1 MTLPIL
7 PIARLNATPM
17 ATHLDAPE
25 KPAPQFDCMDD
36 IIAAMQADAK
46 QVQARMLRGQMAE
59 KPDADTYEITNNEI
73 VNLVAEHPGITG
85 NAIADHFKVGRG
97 IIYARMKTIKRQGR
111 VKVVWEPGQTK
122 KIQTYYVIEGA
133 EEKRREKRSPIR
145 DRLIQYIRD
154 NPGCTTTDLVRD
166 LGHTRPAIVSSMA
179 RARKT
184 VNIETVKAKGGAH
197 IPARYW
203 VTG

>member
-1 MTLPIL
+1 MIHYQQT
-7 PIARLNATPM
+7 ARINATPL
-17 ATHLDAPE
+17 ARHIDTAE
-25 KPAPQFDCMDD
+25 PAKRTPMTEDEYA
-36 IIAAMQADAK
+36 AAMQADAK
-46 QVQARMLRGQMAE
+46 QVQARMLQGQMAE
-59 KPDADTYEITNNEI
+59 KPDADTYEITNDEI
-73 VNLVAEHPGITG
+73 VNLVAERPGITG

-133 EEKRREKRSPIR
+133 EEKRREKRAPIR

-203 VTG
+203 VTE